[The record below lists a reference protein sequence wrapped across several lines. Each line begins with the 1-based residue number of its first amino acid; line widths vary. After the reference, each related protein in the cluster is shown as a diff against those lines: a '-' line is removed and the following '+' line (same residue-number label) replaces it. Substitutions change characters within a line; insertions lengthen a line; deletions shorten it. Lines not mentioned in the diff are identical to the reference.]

1 MNTDDHDRHVLP
13 PLLTGRRRWWFT
25 GLILAGLVQAVAA
38 AVTVLAV
45 RRGLSQGTR
54 ATELTAFLTLA
65 LAAIGLGWTRSRER
79 ILAEK
84 LGQDYTQEIRLRL
97 VRAALDGSRRSSLG
111 ATLTRASNDLSA
123 IRNWVAQGTSP
134 IAVGIPLLLGC
145 TVVLAAI
152 HPLLALGVLVPL
164 LVLGA
169 VLLWES
175 RAAYVRSRRVRRERG
190 RLAGHLA
197 DTLTATV
204 AIRSAGGSDREVKRL
219 AARSGKVVQAAVDRA
234 RVLGRIRGAATAA
247 TGVATATMIGC
258 GMVTGLSS
266 SSLAAALTV
275 VGLLS
280 GPVQDLGRVVEY
292 RQTFRAARAAIGPAL
307 SNREATAVNPSADP
321 DEGSVG
327 VDALASEG
335 TADPTANVDGHVG
348 LEVQGVRVGT
358 VPGVLPALYARD
370 GDKIVV
376 ASHDRATTAAVLAA
390 LVGLD
395 RPIAGQVRVSGRDIL
410 AWPSRERRKLLG
422 FAAQGMRLE
431 RTTIRRAVR
440 YRHPEAA
447 DQSVDELLSQVG
459 LGERVA
465 ALPDAE
471 DTLLRNGGEPLTTP
485 DRARLL
491 LARAVLG
498 HPRLLVLDHL
508 DAELG
513 PGGRAMLRDLLHT
526 YPGIVVLASDLP
538 EALTNIDH
546 YWNLDATSEAPPGV
560 APRSELSSQFG
571 TGGVVETHA
580 RRFDVLDEMSACPRA
595 GNKQDV
601 RREVQQP
608 GESDLRGC
616 GVEPGPELGQC
627 GAGEESALHGA
638 RPAERAVRNEC
649 DAPRRALLQ
658 YLE

>member
-25 GLILAGLVQAVAA
+25 GLILAGLVQAGAA

-54 ATELTAFLTLA
+54 AAELTAFLTLA

-79 ILAEK
+79 VLAEQ

-97 VRAALDGSRRSSLG
+97 VRAALDGSRSSSLG

-145 TVVLAAI
+145 TLVLAAI

-175 RAAYVRSRRVRRERG
+175 RAAYARSRRVRRERG

-204 AIRSAGGSDREVKRL
+204 AIRSAGGSNREMKRL
-219 AARSGKVVQAAVDRA
+219 ATRSGKVVQAAVDRA

-247 TGVATATMIGC
+247 TGIATATMIGC
-258 GMVTGLSS
+258 GMVAGLSGS
-266 SSLAAALTV
+266 NLAAALTV

-307 SNREATAVNPSADP
+307 SGREPTAVNPPADL

-327 VDALASEG
+327 VDAQASEG
-335 TADPTANVDGHVG
+335 TGDPTNIDGHVE
-348 LEVQGVRVGT
+348 LAVQGVRVGT
-358 VPGVLPALYARD
+358 VPGVLPALHARE
-370 GDKIVV
+370 GDRIVV
-376 ASHDRATTAAVLAA
+376 ASRDRATTAAVLAV

-395 RPIAGQVRVSGRDIL
+395 RPVAGQITVSGRDIL
-410 AWPSRERRKLLG
+410 AWPSRERRKLVG

-440 YRHPEAA
+440 YRHPEAV
-447 DQSVDELLSQVG
+447 DRSVDELLSQVG
-459 LGERVA
+459 LGERVS

-471 DTLLRNGGEPLTTP
+471 NTLLRNGGEPLTTP

-526 YPGIVVLASDLP
+526 YPGIVVLASDHP
-538 EALTNIDH
+538 EALTSVDR
-546 YWNLDATSEAPPGV
+546 YWNLDATSAASPGV
-560 APRSELSSQFG
+560 A
-571 TGGVVETHA
+571 
-580 RRFDVLDEMSACPRA
+580 
-595 GNKQDV
+595 
-601 RREVQQP
+601 QP
-608 GESDLRGC
+608 IRYASHL
-616 GVEPGPELGQC
+616 
-627 GAGEESALHGA
+627 
-638 RPAERAVRNEC
+638 AV
-649 DAPRRALLQ
+649 
-658 YLE
+658 